1 MGGAVGMGFAL
12 YEAIDSWTDLIKNN
26 HVTEASQSLRDTA
39 YNIRKIS
46 KTLRELFN
54 EMRYDFLHYP

>member
-1 MGGAVGMGFAL
+1 MGFAL